1 MAQTPSMTRLI
12 QQLMRLPG
20 IGEKTASRLAF
31 HVLRADRQYAH
42 ALAEA
47 LLAVKDETRLC
58 SVCFALTE
66 ADPCPICTDE
76 TRSPDAICVVE
87 GPADLLAVE
96 RAREFRGRYHVLH
109 GTLAPLD
116 GVGPDELKIQP
127 LLVRLRD
134 GIVREVI
141 LATNPTAEG
150 EATALYLARLIKPLG
165 PKVTRIAR
173 GIPMGG
179 DLEYVDVMTVGRA
192 LEGRREM

>member
-1 MAQTPSMTRLI
+1 MAQTPSMARLI

-20 IGEKTASRLAF
+20 IGEKTAGRLAF
-31 HVLRADRQYAH
+31 HVLRADRQYAQ

-66 ADPCPICTDE
+66 ADPCPICTDPA
-76 TRSPDAICVVE
+76 RAGDAICVVE
-87 GPADLLAVE
+87 EPADLLAVE
-96 RAREFRGRYHVLH
+96 RAQEFRGRYHVLH
-109 GTLAPLD
+109 GALAPLD

-134 GIVREVI
+134 GAVREVI

-165 PKVTRIAR
+165 LRVTRIAH
-173 GIPMGG
+173 GIPVGG
-179 DLEYVDVMTVGRA
+179 DLEYVDVITVGRA

>member
-1 MAQTPSMTRLI
+1 MTRLI

-31 HVLRADRQYAH
+31 HVLRSDRQYAQ

-58 SVCFALTE
+58 SVCFGLTE
-66 ADPCPICTDE
+66 ADPCPICTDPARA
-76 TRSPDAICVVE
+76 TDAICVVE
-87 GPADLLAVE
+87 EPADLLAVD
-96 RAREFRGRYHVLH
+96 RAHEFRGRYHVLH

-127 LLVRLRD
+127 LLIRLRD
-134 GIVREVI
+134 GAVREVI

-165 PKVTRIAR
+165 VRVTRIAH
-173 GIPMGG
+173 GIPVGG

>member
-1 MAQTPSMTRLI
+1 MTRLI
-12 QQLMRLPG
+12 QQLTRLPG
-20 IGEKTASRLAF
+20 IGEKTAGRLAF
-31 HVLRADRQYAH
+31 YILRADREYAQ

-47 LLAVKDETRLC
+47 LIAVKDETRLC

-66 ADPCPICTDE
+66 ADPCPICTDPG
-76 TRSPDAICVVE
+76 RAADAICVVE
-87 GPADLLAVE
+87 EPADLLAVE
-96 RAREFRGRYHVLH
+96 RAHEFHGRYHVLH
-109 GTLAPLD
+109 GALAPLD

-134 GIVREVI
+134 GALREIIV
-141 LATNPTAEG
+141 ATNPTAEG

-165 PKVTRIAR
+165 LKVTRIAH
-173 GIPMGG
+173 GIPVGG

>member
-1 MAQTPSMTRLI
+1 MALTPSMGRLV
-12 QQLMRLPG
+12 QQLTRLPG
-20 IGEKTASRLAF
+20 IGEKTAGRLAF
-31 HVLRADRQYAH
+31 WILRADREYAQ
-42 ALAEA
+42 ALASA
-47 LLAVKDETRLC
+47 IVAVKDETRLC

-66 ADPCPICTDE
+66 ADPCPICTDPQRSAE
-76 TRSPDAICVVE
+76 TICVVE
-87 GPADLLAVE
+87 EPPDLLAVE

-127 LLVRLRD
+127 LITRLRD
-134 GIVREVI
+134 GAVREVI

-150 EATALYLARLIKPLG
+150 EATALYLAKLIKPLG
-165 PKVTRIAR
+165 PRVTRIAH
-173 GIPMGG
+173 GVPVGG

>member
-1 MAQTPSMTRLI
+1 MAHTPSMRRLI
-12 QQLMRLPG
+12 EQLSRLPG
-20 IGEKTASRLAF
+20 IGEKTAGRLAF
-31 HVLRADRQYAH
+31 HILRADRDYAQ
-42 ALAEA
+42 ALADA

-66 ADPCPICTDE
+66 VDPCPICTDPA
-76 TRSPDAICVVE
+76 RSGEAICVVE
-87 GPADLLAVE
+87 EPADLLAVE

-109 GTLAPLD
+109 GAIAPLD

-134 GIVREVI
+134 GGVHEVI

-165 PKVTRIAR
+165 LRVTRIAH
-173 GIPMGG
+173 GIPVGG
-179 DLEYVDVMTVGRA
+179 DLEYADVVTVGRA

>member
-1 MAQTPSMTRLI
+1 MAQTPSMSRLI
-12 QQLMRLPG
+12 AQLTKLPG

-31 HVLRADRQYAH
+31 HVLRSERDYAQ
-42 ALAEA
+42 ALADA

-66 ADPCPICTDE
+66 TDPCPLCADPR
-76 TRSPDAICVVE
+76 RSSDVICVVE
-87 GPADLLAVE
+87 EPADLLAIE
-96 RAREFRGRYHVLH
+96 RVREFRGRYHVLH

-116 GVGPDELKIQP
+116 GVGPDDLKIQP

-134 GIVREVI
+134 EPVREVI

-150 EATALYLARLIKPLG
+150 EATALYLAKLLKPLG
-165 PKVTRIAR
+165 LRVTRIAH
-173 GIPMGG
+173 GLPVGA
-179 DLEYVDVMTVGRA
+179 DLEYADVMTVGRA

>member
-1 MAQTPSMTRLI
+1 MALTPSMSRLV
-12 QQLMRLPG
+12 QQLTRLPG
-20 IGEKTASRLAF
+20 IGEKTAGRLAF
-31 HVLRADRQYAH
+31 WILRADREYAQ

-47 LLAVKDETRLC
+47 IVAVKDETRLC

-66 ADPCPICTDE
+66 ADPCPICTDPQRSAE
-76 TRSPDAICVVE
+76 TICVVE
-87 GPADLLAVE
+87 EPPDLLAVE

-127 LLVRLRD
+127 LITRLRD
-134 GIVREVI
+134 GTVREVI

-150 EATALYLARLIKPLG
+150 EATALYLAKLIKPLG
-165 PKVTRIAR
+165 PRVTRIAH
-173 GIPMGG
+173 GVPVGG

>member
-1 MAQTPSMTRLI
+1 VAQTPSMTRLI
-12 QQLMRLPG
+12 QQLTLLPG
-20 IGEKTASRLAF
+20 IGEKTAARLAF

-42 ALAEA
+42 DLAQALVA
-47 LLAVKDETRLC
+47 LKDETRLC

-66 ADPCPICTDE
+66 VDPCPICTDPA
-76 TRSPDAICVVE
+76 RAADIICVVE
-87 GPADLLAVE
+87 EPADLLAVD

-109 GTLAPLD
+109 GALAPLD
-116 GVGPDELKIQP
+116 GIGPDELKIQP

-134 GIVREVI
+134 GTVREVI

-165 PKVTRIAR
+165 LRVTRIAH
-173 GIPMGG
+173 GIPVGG
-179 DLEYVDVMTVGRA
+179 DLEYVDVITVGRA

>member
-1 MAQTPSMTRLI
+1 VAQTPSMTRLI
-12 QQLMRLPG
+12 QQLSRLPG
-20 IGEKTASRLAF
+20 IGEKTAGRLAF
-31 HVLRADRQYAH
+31 YILRADRQYAQ

-66 ADPCPICTDE
+66 PDPCPICTDPA
-76 TRSPDAICVVE
+76 RAADGICVVE
-87 GPADLLAVE
+87 EPADLLAVE
-96 RAREFRGRYHVLH
+96 RAHEFRGRYHVLH
-109 GTLAPLD
+109 GALAPLD

-127 LLVRLRD
+127 LLMRLRD
-134 GIVREVI
+134 GAVREVI

-150 EATALYLARLIKPLG
+150 EATAMYLARLIKPLG
-165 PKVTRIAR
+165 LKVTRIAH
-173 GIPMGG
+173 GIPVGG

>member
-1 MAQTPSMTRLI
+1 MALTPSMGRLV
-12 QQLMRLPG
+12 QQLSRLPG
-20 IGEKTASRLAF
+20 IGEKTAGRLAF
-31 HVLRADRQYAH
+31 WILRADREYAQ
-42 ALAEA
+42 ALASA
-47 LLAVKDETRLC
+47 IVAVKDETRLC

-66 ADPCPICTDE
+66 ADPCPICTDPQRSAE
-76 TRSPDAICVVE
+76 TICVVE
-87 GPADLLAVE
+87 EPPDLLAVE

-127 LLVRLRD
+127 LITRLRD
-134 GIVREVI
+134 GAVREVI

-150 EATALYLARLIKPLG
+150 EATALYLAKLIKPLG
-165 PKVTRIAR
+165 LRVTRIAH
-173 GIPMGG
+173 GVPVGG